1 MSRFDPRDLYAIER
15 KEEQRKLDLTAARIK
30 VILLE
35 AEVEVAS
42 TEQGRVFVTNDYG
55 MESDI

>member
-1 MSRFDPRDLYAIER
+1 MPRLDPRDLYPYER
-15 KEEQRKLDLTAARIK
+15 EEEQHKLDLAAARIK

-42 TEQGRVFVTNDYG
+42 TEQGRVFVNNDYG